1 MASDDKRPGVRGP
14 RGPVSSGSSAGSGR
28 PGGAAKAPQPASRPG
43 SSADLTPLQR
53 FSLPLL
59 TRLTR
64 LPKWF
69 LVVLLSVL
77 LVLGMI
83 QTGSLAWL
91 GALLLGILTLFFLW
105 LLVLSW
111 PAIPASGRMLRVI
124 VVVALAGATV
134 LKAMGRF

>member
-14 RGPVSSGSSAGSGR
+14 RGPVSSGSSAGSGQASPR
-28 PGGAAKAPQPASRPG
+28 GGSP
-43 SSADLTPLQR
+43 ADLTPLQR

-64 LPKWF
+64 LPKWL

-111 PAIPASGRMLRVI
+111 PAIPASGRMLRGI

-134 LKAMGRF
+134 LKAMGRL

>member
-1 MASDDKRPGVRGP
+1 MAAKDKRPGVRGP
-14 RGPVSSGSSAGSGR
+14 RGPQPATPSSPAQ
-28 PGGAAKAPQPASRPG
+28 AKAGAP
-43 SSADLTPLQR
+43 DELTPLQR
-53 FSLPLL
+53 VSLPFL

-64 LPKWF
+64 LPKWA
-69 LVVLLSVL
+69 LVVGLSVL

-111 PAIPASGRMLRVI
+111 PAIPPSGRLLRAI
-124 VVVALAGATV
+124 VVVALAGVAV
-134 LKAMGRF
+134 LKAMGRL